1 MTQIATPTPDTVLSR
16 VPGPTYRSLTLL
28 EAIEFIDRL
37 QENVSQAVVVKP
49 PTLKL
54 ILTAILGRGHLLL
67 EDVPGVGKTLVAK
80 ALARSISASFKRV
93 QCTPDLLPSDITGAS
108 IYNQKEQRFIFVPGP
123 LFAQFVLVDEIN
135 RATPRT
141 QSSLLESMAERQVT
155 VDGQRYTLEEPFFLI
170 ATQNPVET
178 AGTFP
183 LPEAQLDRFL
193 ISLSLGYPQFED
205 EVLILER
212 EEQEDPLTNLEAV
225 LSPGDVLALQEL
237 VKNVG
242 VVRPLKEYIVNLLTA
257 TRHHPDVLLG
267 VSPRGGVALQRA
279 AQAMA
284 LLNHRDFVTPDDI
297 KTVARAVLGHRLITH
312 ERSTELAH
320 SIVDAVLNSVPVPV
334 QPPGKAASATLR
346 HLSSRLDNEN

>member
-1 MTQIATPTPDTVLSR
+1 MTQTAPQTLNRVSPVSPNPTFKN
-16 VPGPTYRSLTLL
+16 LTLS
-28 EAIEFIDRL
+28 EAVAAIDRL
-37 QENVSQAVVVKP
+37 QDNVTQAAVVKP
-49 PTLKL
+49 QTLQL

-155 VDGQRYTLEEPFFLI
+155 VDGQRYPLEEPFFLI

-193 ISLSLGYPQFED
+193 VSLSLGYPQFED

-212 EEQEDPLTNLEAV
+212 EEQADPL
-225 LSPGDVLALQEL
+225 
-237 VKNVG
+237 
-242 VVRPLKEYIVNLLTA
+242 
-257 TRHHPDVLLG
+257 
-267 VSPRGGVALQRA
+267 
-279 AQAMA
+279 
-284 LLNHRDFVTPDDI
+284 
-297 KTVARAVLGHRLITH
+297 
-312 ERSTELAH
+312 
-320 SIVDAVLNSVPVPV
+320 
-334 QPPGKAASATLR
+334 
-346 HLSSRLDNEN
+346 DNI

>member
-1 MTQIATPTPDTVLSR
+1 MTHYPTPKTLNKISTDTR
-16 VPGPTYRSLTLL
+16 QQPHQGLTIAQAAHL
-28 EAIEFIDRL
+28 IERL
-37 QENVSQAVVVKP
+37 QENVSRAAVVKP
-49 PTLKL
+49 EILRL
-54 ILTAILGRGHLLL
+54 ILATILGRGHLLL
-67 EDVPGVGKTLVAK
+67 EDVPGIGKTLVAK
-80 ALARSISASFKRV
+80 ALARSISARFKRV

-108 IYNQKEQRFIFVPGP
+108 IYNQKEQRFVFMPGP

-155 VDGQRYTLEEPFFLI
+155 VDGQQYKLEEPFFLI
-170 ATQNPVET
+170 ATQNPIET

-212 EEQEDPLTNLEAV
+212 EEHEEPLNKIKPV
-225 LSPGDVLALQEL
+225 LSPEHIVALQNL
-237 VKNVG
+237 VQKVDAT
-242 VVRPLKEYIVNLLTA
+242 RPLKEYMVKLLIA
-257 TRHHPDVLLG
+257 TRHHPDALLG
-267 VSPRGGVALQRA
+267 CSPRAGVSLQRA

-297 KTVARAVLGHRLITH
+297 KAVAKGVLSHRMITH
-312 ERSTELAH
+312 ERSSELTQ
-320 SIVDAVLNSVPVPV
+320 SIVDAILKTVPVPV
-334 QPPGKAASATLR
+334 G
-346 HLSSRLDNEN
+346 

>member
-1 MTQIATPTPDTVLSR
+1 MINTKPVTLAPTLHA
-16 VPGPTYRSLTLL
+16 VPFTL
-28 EAIEFIDRL
+28 EAASEIIDRL
-37 QENVSQAVVVKP
+37 QDNVTQAAIVEPKI
-49 PTLKL
+49 LRL
-54 ILTAILGRGHLLL
+54 ILATILANGHLLL

-80 ALARSISASFKRV
+80 ALARSLSASFKRI
-93 QCTPDLLPSDITGAS
+93 QCTPDLLPSDITGTS
-108 IYNQKEQRFIFVPGP
+108 IYNQKDQRFVFIPGP

-155 VDGQRYTLEEPFFLI
+155 VDGQQHLLEQPFFLI

-212 EEQEDPLTNLEAV
+212 EEHEDPLTRIKPIV
-225 LSPGDVLALQEL
+225 SPADILALQGL
-237 VKNVG
+237 VKEVG
-242 VVRPLKEYIVNLLTA
+242 VVRSLKEYIVRLLTA
-257 TRHHPDVLLG
+257 TRNHPDILLG

-297 KTVARAVLGHRLITH
+297 KAVAPGVLTHRMITQ
-312 ERSTELAH
+312 ERSPQARSALVEAILQT
-320 SIVDAVLNSVPVPV
+320 VPIPL
-334 QPPGKAASATLR
+334 G
-346 HLSSRLDNEN
+346 

>member
-1 MTQIATPTPDTVLSR
+1 MEKINSR
-16 VPGPTYRSLTLL
+16 NSTGTIPVNSAVQPAYKPHSNLTIKTAVEL
-28 EAIEFIDRL
+28 IDRL
-37 QENVSQAVVVKP
+37 QENVSRAAVVERQA
-49 PTLKL
+49 LRL
-54 ILTAILGRGHLLL
+54 ILTTILGNGHLLI

-80 ALARSISASFKRV
+80 AVARSISASFKRI
-93 QCTPDLLPSDITGAS
+93 QCTPDLLPSDITGTS
-108 IYNQKEQRFIFVPGP
+108 IYHQKEQRFVFVPGP

-155 VDGQRYTLEEPFFLI
+155 VDGHRHPLEAPFFLI
-170 ATQNPVET
+170 ATQNPIET

-193 ISLSLGYPQFED
+193 ISLSMGYPEFQD

-212 EEQEDPLTNLEAV
+212 EEHADPLDQISPV
-225 LSPGDVLALQEL
+225 LSPEDIMALQQL
-237 VKNVG
+237 VRTIG
-242 VVRPLKEYIVNLLTA
+242 VVRPLKEYIVRLLAA
-257 TRHHPDVLLG
+257 TRRQPEVLLG

-297 KTVARAVLGHRLITH
+297 KTVAPGVLAHRLITH
-312 ERSTELAH
+312 ERAGELRETVIG
-320 SIVDAVLNSVPVPV
+320 SILKSVPVP
-334 QPPGKAASATLR
+334 
-346 HLSSRLDNEN
+346 LD